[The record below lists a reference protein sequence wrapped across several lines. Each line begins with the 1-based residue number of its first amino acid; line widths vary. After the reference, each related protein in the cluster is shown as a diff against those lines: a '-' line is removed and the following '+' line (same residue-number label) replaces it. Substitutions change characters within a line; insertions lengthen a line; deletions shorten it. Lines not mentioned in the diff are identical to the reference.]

1 MTLDRA
7 PFLAFQ
13 LLLCSFLQLIA
24 TDCWV
29 ITPVGISGKIRSP
42 SSLCSVD
49 FGTASP
55 LYFLGFSWTCFFVFF
70 FNKEQFIDACGQ
82 FLICSTLSLR
92 CRYQRSGNKKCFRKR
107 CEPPELAS
115 LILFSEHLVCPFQP
129 GKHFMR
135 FNWFCLL
142 SIKKDLFLEQP
153 EQGEGDN

>member
-1 MTLDRA
+1 MDL
-7 PFLAFQ
+7 F
-13 LLLCSFLQLIA
+13 
-24 TDCWV
+24 
-29 ITPVGISGKIRSP
+29 
-42 SSLCSVD
+42 
-49 FGTASP
+49 
-55 LYFLGFSWTCFFVFF
+55 CFFFF
-70 FNKEQFIDACGQ
+70 FNKEQFVDACGQ

-92 CRYQRSGNKKCFRKR
+92 SRYQRSGNKKCLRKR

-115 LILFSEHLVCPFQP
+115 LILFSEHLVFPFQP